1 MGSGSPS
8 KYVPDSFAE
17 LGNVATTPLSGT
29 NVNKLRDDKIVALQ
43 APAPHRSEW
52 RLTSSWDPGSAWYF
66 RLRGTFTDESPGWGL
81 TPYELGLD
89 ASAVT
94 ATFER
99 CRSSAGIADCTAN
112 HLWDLQSL
120 LNPNN
125 LPFDVL
131 KADPYLNDCTR
142 IFFDL
147 DIGTCYD
154 LTSTAERCF
163 SAGSVCSGGHP
174 RIAGFTTSVR
184 PMCARCGDGC
194 TDPTLGEFES
204 CDDGNTD
211 EGDGCSATCQVE
223 PGWVCSAHTEH
234 RSRCLRLSDQV
245 TTTTGGDGAATPLA
259 AAAARLQSCLDVKR
273 LGYPSETGS
282 GAVSGIYPIFPVSAG
297 GTIRT
302 VYCDMTTDSDAG
314 GYGAEAGGWVRMA
327 TFATVA
333 FSAGLDLESNHRY
346 FQYALW
352 IDGASHGLPVHPDP
366 SQLTVGADMKVLCD

>member
-1 MGSGSPS
+1 
-8 KYVPDSFAE
+8 V
-17 LGNVATTPLSGT
+17 
-29 NVNKLRDDKIVALQ
+29 
-43 APAPHRSEW
+43 
-52 RLTSSWDPGSAWYF
+52 
-66 RLRGTFTDESPGWGL
+66 
-81 TPYELGLD
+81 
-89 ASAVT
+89 
-94 ATFER
+94 
-99 CRSSAGIADCTAN
+99 
-112 HLWDLQSL
+112 
-120 LNPNN
+120 
-125 LPFDVL
+125 
-131 KADPYLNDCTR
+131 
-142 IFFDL
+142 
-147 DIGTCYD
+147 
-154 LTSTAERCF
+154 
-163 SAGSVCSGGHP
+163 
-174 RIAGFTTSVR
+174 
-184 PMCARCGDGC
+184 
-194 TDPTLGEFES
+194 GEFEA
-204 CDDGNTD
+204 CDDGNTPD